1 MAKLFNDKLWKGSDF
16 FVNTCTSDD
25 LLHSLFLLKS
35 LLNAEFGK
43 KSGLTDLTMPEY
55 ALMRQFA
62 LDNNTT
68 DLTSVREY
76 LAVTKASVSQM
87 LASLEKRGLLVRQ
100 IDPANRRNLIV
111 TLTPVGIERLRKKE
125 FQVERRLQELLT
137 ELGRTDALQFIML
150 INNMNTILSSKKEE
164 H

>member
-1 MAKLFNDKLWKGSDF
+1 MNP
-16 FVNTCTSDD
+16 CTGDD

-35 LLNAEFGK
+35 LLNAEFSK
-43 KSGLTDLTMPEY
+43 KSGSTDLTMPEY

-62 LDNNTT
+62 LDDNTK

-87 LASLEKRGLLVRQ
+87 LSTLEKRGLLVRK

-111 TLTPVGIERLRKKE
+111 TLTSEGIERLRQKE
-125 FQVERRLQELLT
+125 FQVERRLRELLA
-137 ELGRTDALQFIML
+137 ELGETDARQFITL
-150 INNMNTILSSKKEE
+150 INKMNTVLSKKREE

>member
-1 MAKLFNDKLWKGSDF
+1 MNP
-16 FVNTCTSDD
+16 CTGDD

-35 LLNAEFGK
+35 LLNSEFGK
-43 KSGLTDLTMPEY
+43 KSDSEDLTMPEY

-62 LDNNTT
+62 LEDDTT

-87 LASLEKRGLLVRQ
+87 LASLEKRRLLVRQ
-100 IDPANRRNLIV
+100 IDPTNRRNLIV
-111 TLTPVGIERLRKKE
+111 TLTSEGIERLRQKE
-125 FQVERRLQELLT
+125 FQVERRLRELLA
-137 ELGRTDALQFIML
+137 ELGETDALQFITL
-150 INNMNTILSSKKEE
+150 INKMNTVLSKKKEE

>member
-1 MAKLFNDKLWKGSDF
+1 MNP
-16 FVNTCTSDD
+16 CTGDD

-35 LLNAEFGK
+35 LLNSEFGK
-43 KSGLTDLTMPEY
+43 KSDSEDLTMPEY

-62 LDNNTT
+62 LEDDTT

-87 LASLEKRGLLVRQ
+87 IASLEKRGLLVRQ
-100 IDPANRRNLIV
+100 IDPTNRRNLIV
-111 TLTPVGIERLRKKE
+111 TLTSEGIERLRQKE
-125 FQVERRLQELLT
+125 FQVERRLRELLA
-137 ELGRTDALQFIML
+137 ELGETDALQFITL
-150 INNMNTILSSKKEE
+150 INKMDTVLSKKKEE

>member
-1 MAKLFNDKLWKGSDF
+1 
-16 FVNTCTSDD
+16 
-25 LLHSLFLLKS
+25 
-35 LLNAEFGK
+35 
-43 KSGLTDLTMPEY
+43 
-55 ALMRQFA
+55 MRQFA

>member
-1 MAKLFNDKLWKGSDF
+1 M
-16 FVNTCTSDD
+16 NTCTSDD

-87 LASLEKRGLLVRQ
+87 LASLEKRGLLIRQ

>member
-1 MAKLFNDKLWKGSDF
+1 M
-16 FVNTCTSDD
+16 NTCTSDD

-43 KSGLTDLTMPEY
+43 KIGSTDLTMPEY

>member
-1 MAKLFNDKLWKGSDF
+1 MNP
-16 FVNTCTSDD
+16 CTGDD

-35 LLNAEFGK
+35 LLNSEFGK
-43 KSGLTDLTMPEY
+43 NSDSEDLTMPEY

-62 LDNNTT
+62 LEDDTT

-100 IDPANRRNLIV
+100 IDPTNRRNLIV
-111 TLTPVGIERLRKKE
+111 TLTSEGIERLRQKE
-125 FQVERRLQELLT
+125 FQVERRLRELLA
-137 ELGRTDALQFIML
+137 ELGETDALQFTTL
-150 INNMNTILSSKKEE
+150 INKMNTVLSKKKEE

>member
-1 MAKLFNDKLWKGSDF
+1 MNP
-16 FVNTCTSDD
+16 CTGDD

-35 LLNAEFGK
+35 LLNSEFGK
-43 KSGLTDLTMPEY
+43 KSDSEDLTMPEY

-62 LDNNTT
+62 LEDDTT

-100 IDPANRRNLIV
+100 IDPTNRRNLIV
-111 TLTPVGIERLRKKE
+111 TLTSEGIERLRQKE
-125 FQVERRLQELLT
+125 FQVERRLRELLA
-137 ELGRTDALQFIML
+137 ELGEKDALQFITL
-150 INNMNTILSSKKEE
+150 INKMDTVLSKKKEE

>member
-1 MAKLFNDKLWKGSDF
+1 MNP
-16 FVNTCTSDD
+16 CTGDD

-35 LLNAEFGK
+35 LLNSEFGK
-43 KSGLTDLTMPEY
+43 KSDSEDLTMPEY

>member
-1 MAKLFNDKLWKGSDF
+1 M
-16 FVNTCTSDD
+16 NTCTSDD

-76 LAVTKASVSQM
+76 LTVTKASVSQM

>member
-1 MAKLFNDKLWKGSDF
+1 M
-16 FVNTCTSDD
+16 NTRTSDD

>member
-1 MAKLFNDKLWKGSDF
+1 MNP
-16 FVNTCTSDD
+16 CTGDD

-43 KSGLTDLTMPEY
+43 KSGSTDLTMPEY

-62 LDNNTT
+62 LDDNTK

-87 LASLEKRGLLVRQ
+87 LSSLEKRGLLVRK

-111 TLTPVGIERLRKKE
+111 TLTSEGIERLRQKE
-125 FQVERRLQELLT
+125 FQVERRLRELLA
-137 ELGRTDALQFIML
+137 ELGETDARQFITL
-150 INNMNTILSSKKEE
+150 INKMNTVLSKKREE

>member
-1 MAKLFNDKLWKGSDF
+1 MNP
-16 FVNTCTSDD
+16 CTGDD

-35 LLNAEFGK
+35 LLNSEFGK
-43 KSGLTDLTMPEY
+43 KSDSEDLTMPDY

-62 LDNNTT
+62 LEDDTT

-100 IDPANRRNLIV
+100 IDPTNRRNLIV
-111 TLTPVGIERLRKKE
+111 TLTSEGIERLRQKE
-125 FQVERRLQELLT
+125 FQVERRLRELLA
-137 ELGRTDALQFIML
+137 ELGETDALQFITL
-150 INNMNTILSSKKEE
+150 INKMNTVLSKKKEE

>member
-1 MAKLFNDKLWKGSDF
+1 MI

>member
-1 MAKLFNDKLWKGSDF
+1 M
-16 FVNTCTSDD
+16 NTCTSDD
-25 LLHSLFLLKS
+25 LLHSLFLLKN

>member
-1 MAKLFNDKLWKGSDF
+1 M
-16 FVNTCTSDD
+16 VNPCTGDD

-43 KSGLTDLTMPEY
+43 KSGSTDLTMPEY

-62 LDNNTT
+62 LDDNTK

-87 LASLEKRGLLVRQ
+87 LSSLEKRGLLVRK

-111 TLTPVGIERLRKKE
+111 TLTSEGIERLRQKE
-125 FQVERRLQELLT
+125 FQVERRLRELLA
-137 ELGRTDALQFIML
+137 ELGETDALQFITL
-150 INNMNTILSSKKEE
+150 INKMNTVLSKKKEE

>member
-1 MAKLFNDKLWKGSDF
+1 MNP
-16 FVNTCTSDD
+16 CTGDD

-43 KSGLTDLTMPEY
+43 KSGSTDLTMPEY

-62 LDNNTT
+62 LDDNTK

-87 LASLEKRGLLVRQ
+87 LSTLEKRGLLVRK

-111 TLTPVGIERLRKKE
+111 TLTSEGIERLRQKE
-125 FQVERRLQELLT
+125 FQVERRLRELLA
-137 ELGRTDALQFIML
+137 ELGETDARQFITL
-150 INNMNTILSSKKEE
+150 INKMNTVLSKKREE

>member
-1 MAKLFNDKLWKGSDF
+1 MDP
-16 FVNTCTSDD
+16 CTGDD

-43 KSGLTDLTMPEY
+43 KSGSTDLTMPEY

-62 LDNNTT
+62 LDDNTK

-87 LASLEKRGLLVRQ
+87 LSTLEKRGLLVRK

-111 TLTPVGIERLRKKE
+111 TLTSEGIERLRQKE
-125 FQVERRLQELLT
+125 FQVERRLRELLA
-137 ELGRTDALQFIML
+137 ELGETDARQFITL
-150 INNMNTILSSKKEE
+150 INKMNTVLSKKREE

>member
-1 MAKLFNDKLWKGSDF
+1 MNP
-16 FVNTCTSDD
+16 CTGDD

-35 LLNAEFGK
+35 LLNSEFGK
-43 KSGLTDLTMPEY
+43 KSDSEDLTMPEY

-62 LDNNTT
+62 LEDDTT

-100 IDPANRRNLIV
+100 IDPTNRRNLIV
-111 TLTPVGIERLRKKE
+111 TLTSEGIERHRQKE
-125 FQVERRLQELLT
+125 FQVERRLRELLA
-137 ELGRTDALQFIML
+137 ELGETDALQFITL
-150 INNMNTILSSKKEE
+150 INKMNTVLSKKKEE

>member
-1 MAKLFNDKLWKGSDF
+1 MNP
-16 FVNTCTSDD
+16 CTGDD

-35 LLNAEFGK
+35 LLNSEFGK
-43 KSGLTDLTMPEY
+43 KSDSEDLTMPEY
-55 ALMRQFA
+55 ALMWQFA
-62 LDNNTT
+62 LEDDTT

-100 IDPANRRNLIV
+100 IDPTNRRNLIV
-111 TLTPVGIERLRKKE
+111 TLTSEGIERLRQKE
-125 FQVERRLQELLT
+125 FQVERRLRELLA
-137 ELGRTDALQFIML
+137 ELGETDALQFITL
-150 INNMNTILSSKKEE
+150 INKMNTVLSKKKEE

>member
-1 MAKLFNDKLWKGSDF
+1 MNP
-16 FVNTCTSDD
+16 CTGDD

-43 KSGLTDLTMPEY
+43 KSGSTDLTMPEY

-62 LDNNTT
+62 LDDNTK

-87 LASLEKRGLLVRQ
+87 LSSLEKRGLLVRK

-111 TLTPVGIERLRKKE
+111 TLTSEGIERLRQKE
-125 FQVERRLQELLT
+125 FQVERRLRELLA
-137 ELGRTDALQFIML
+137 ELGETDARQFITL
-150 INNMNTILSSKKEE
+150 INKMNTILSKKREE

>member
-1 MAKLFNDKLWKGSDF
+1 MNY
-16 FVNTCTSDD
+16 CTSDD
-25 LLHSLFLLKS
+25 LIHSLFLLKS
-35 LLNAEFGK
+35 LLNSEFGK
-43 KSGLTDLTMPEY
+43 KRDSEDLTMPEY
-55 ALMRQFA
+55 ALMRQLA

-111 TLTPVGIERLRKKE
+111 TLTPEGIERLRQKE
-125 FQVERRLQELLT
+125 FQVERRLQELLA
-137 ELGRTDALQFIML
+137 ELDRTDALQFITL
-150 INNMNTILSSKKEE
+150 INKMNTILSAKKEE

>member
-1 MAKLFNDKLWKGSDF
+1 M
-16 FVNTCTSDD
+16 NTCTSDD

-150 INNMNTILSSKKEE
+150 INNMNTILSSKVVSNKL
-164 H
+164 

>member
-1 MAKLFNDKLWKGSDF
+1 MNP
-16 FVNTCTSDD
+16 CTGDD

-35 LLNAEFGK
+35 LLIKSLLNSEFGK
-43 KSGLTDLTMPEY
+43 KSDSEDLTMPEY

-62 LDNNTT
+62 LEDDTT

-100 IDPANRRNLIV
+100 IDPTNRRNLIV
-111 TLTPVGIERLRKKE
+111 TLTSEGIERLRQKE
-125 FQVERRLQELLT
+125 FQVERRLRELLA
-137 ELGRTDALQFIML
+137 ELGETDALQFITL
-150 INNMNTILSSKKEE
+150 INKMDTVLSKKKEE

>member
-1 MAKLFNDKLWKGSDF
+1 M
-16 FVNTCTSDD
+16 NTCTSDD

-125 FQVERRLQELLT
+125 FQVERRVQELLT

>member
-1 MAKLFNDKLWKGSDF
+1 MNPYTG
-16 FVNTCTSDD
+16 DD

-43 KSGLTDLTMPEY
+43 KSGSTDLTMPEY

-62 LDNNTT
+62 LDDNTK

-87 LASLEKRGLLVRQ
+87 LSTLEKRGLLVRK

-111 TLTPVGIERLRKKE
+111 TLTSEGIERLRQKE
-125 FQVERRLQELLT
+125 FQVERRLRELLA
-137 ELGRTDALQFIML
+137 ELGETDARQFITL
-150 INNMNTILSSKKEE
+150 INKMNTVLSKKREE